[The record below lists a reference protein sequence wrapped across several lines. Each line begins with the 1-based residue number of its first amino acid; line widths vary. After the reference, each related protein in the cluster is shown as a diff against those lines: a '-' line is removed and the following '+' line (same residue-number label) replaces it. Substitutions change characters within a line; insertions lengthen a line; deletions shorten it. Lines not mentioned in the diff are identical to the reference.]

1 MNLTV
6 AKIIRLRL
14 DFKDKFG
21 IEPNIVLVAPNAEM
35 DLNAQRIKVG
45 QQFLRMKVLI
55 CDTIEDIAV
64 GVINNEP

>member
-6 AKIIRLRL
+6 AKIIRLRTE
-14 DFKDKFG
+14 FRDKFG
-21 IEPNIVLVAPNAEM
+21 IEPNTILAAPNAEM

-45 QQFLRMKVLI
+45 QQFLKMKVLV

-64 GVINNEP
+64 GVIDNES